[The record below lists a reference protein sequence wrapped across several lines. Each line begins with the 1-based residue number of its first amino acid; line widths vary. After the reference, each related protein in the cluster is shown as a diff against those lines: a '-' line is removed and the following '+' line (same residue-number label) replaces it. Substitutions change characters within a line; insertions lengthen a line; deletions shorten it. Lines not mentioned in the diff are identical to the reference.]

1 MAMSREDNELITR
14 VTNGA
19 PMGAMLREWNWIPA
33 CVSSQ
38 IEADG
43 APLRVR
49 LFGERFVAFRSTDG
63 RVGFFNEACPHRR
76 ASLALARNEDNALR
90 CIYHGW
96 KFSVEGKT
104 VEVPTQARNPEAFCE
119 RVPLRHYPAREA
131 GGVVWVWLGKGDRQ
145 ARFHDFAFTALGPD
159 HRLPHYQMV
168 KANWVQ
174 GLETTM
180 DSSHASVL
188 HQSQFDAFNIPKQ
201 MVQYKAPFFEVE
213 PQPYGFRY
221 AAIRVTNDGDRFVRI
236 SEFVLPWYSV
246 ISIPGVDS
254 MLFFSVPVDDETT
267 AYWTIPHRAEGP
279 PVKSPWTTFTDPANY
294 PPAVPGGPENHWGQ
308 DRALMKAGHFTG
320 FPQHL
325 TTEDFVVMESQ
336 GGILDRTEE
345 FLNAADSAVLQIRQS
360 LLKTVRRY
368 MAGEG
373 PEPLPAGFKYSGVK
387 PAQMNL
393 TEMED
398 WRRAPEDHPERI
410 EHGSY

>member
-1 MAMSREDNELITR
+1 MPMSKEDNELLTR

-33 CVSSQ
+33 CVGAQ
-38 IEADG
+38 IVADG

-63 RVGFFNEACPHRR
+63 RVGFFNEACPHRH

-104 VEVPTQARNPEAFCE
+104 VEVPTEARNPEAFCA
-119 RVPLRHYPAREA
+119 RVPLRHYPTREA
-131 GGVVWVWLGKGDRQ
+131 GGIVWAWLGKGDTPP
-145 ARFHDFAFTALGPD
+145 RFPDFAFTTMGPEN
-159 HRLPHYQMV
+159 RLPHYQTV
-168 KANWVQ
+168 RANWVQ

-188 HQSQFDAFNIPKQ
+188 HQSQLDAFYIPKQ
-201 MVQYKAPFFEVE
+201 LGQYKAPLFEVE
-213 PQPYGFRY
+213 AQPYGFRY
-221 AAIRVTNDGDRFVRI
+221 AAIRMTQEGDRFVRI
-236 SEFVLPWYSV
+236 SRFVLPWYSV
-246 ISIPGVDS
+246 ISIPHVDA
-254 MLFFSVPVDDETT
+254 MLFFSVPIDDETT
-267 AYWTIPHRAEGP
+267 AYWTVPHRADAP
-279 PVKSPWTTFTDPANY
+279 PKKTPWTVFDDPGNY

-308 DRALMKAGHFTG
+308 DRALMKQGHFTG

-336 GGILDRTEE
+336 GAILDRTDEY
-345 FLNAADSAVLQIRQS
+345 LNAADSAVQQIRRS
-360 LLKTVRRY
+360 LLKSVRRF

-373 PEPLPAGFKYSGVK
+373 PEPLPADFNYADTK

-393 TEMED
+393 APGVD
-398 WRRAPEDHPERI
+398 WRER
-410 EHGSY
+410 